1 MRKPDEQADRGDDQ
15 IRTGVRGFAGLCLT
29 TRPRRQTG
37 AILAAPAA
45 SPYCCGPAS
54 LTTKCVK
61 GHNRTVHTVSEI
73 LSDKGGSVIQ
83 IDGGATVFDAVKAMV
98 EANVGALLVTD
109 GEEIAGIF
117 TERDYLRRIAVEGRR
132 SRDTFVREVM
142 SAPVI
147 CVTPDTQVDETM
159 AMMSDRRIRH
169 APVVEDGSLIGMIS
183 IGDLVKFTSKR
194 QTFQIQYL
202 TDYISA
208 R

>member
-1 MRKPDEQADRGDDQ
+1 M
-15 IRTGVRGFAGLCLT
+15 
-29 TRPRRQTG
+29 
-37 AILAAPAA
+37 
-45 SPYCCGPAS
+45 
-54 LTTKCVK
+54 
-61 GHNRTVHTVSEI
+61 HTVSEI
-73 LSDKGGSVIQ
+73 LSDKGGAVIQ

-147 CVTPDTQVDETM
+147 CVTPDTHVDETM

-169 APVVEDGSLIGMIS
+169 APVVEDGSLVGMIS
-183 IGDLVKFTSKR
+183 IGDLVKFISKR
-194 QTFQIQYL
+194 QSFQIQYL
-202 TDYISA
+202 TDYIEA